1 MVCPNNKLGTV
12 DVYLSTHHG
21 LNISGSAAIV
31 HALHPVVAVVNNS
44 ATKGNTPE
52 AYQAIHSSPGLEDIW
67 QLHYSEANGKAL
79 NTSDDHIANL
89 QETEPVNYIKVSAK
103 ASGEFTVTNS
113 RNGKTK
119 TYQSRLH

>member
-1 MVCPNNKLGTV
+1 M
-12 DVYLSTHHG
+12 
-21 LNISGSAAIV
+21 
-31 HALHPVVAVVNNS
+31 VAVVNNS

-119 TYQSRLH
+119 TYQSRPH